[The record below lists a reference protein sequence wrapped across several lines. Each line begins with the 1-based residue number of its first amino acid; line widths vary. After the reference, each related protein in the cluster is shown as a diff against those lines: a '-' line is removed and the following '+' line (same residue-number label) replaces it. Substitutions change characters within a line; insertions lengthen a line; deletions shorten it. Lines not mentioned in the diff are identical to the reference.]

1 MSATQRSVDRLLTT
15 HVGSLPRP
23 ERLLEMM
30 AARYAPD
37 RPDPEGYEAEV
48 TVAVAECVRR
58 QVKSGID
65 IVTDG
70 EQSKAGFFAYAQSR
84 MSGLEAL
91 DGEPMMSA
99 HAEEIAAFPEYYE
112 QYFKEAMLGGTAVPI
127 APAYCTGEIEYIGTA
142 ELQRDLDN
150 MKAAIAQTPASGV
163 FMPAV
168 APSGLCRNRYYATEE
183 EFWVAAG
190 EALRT
195 EYAAIIDAG
204 FLLQID
210 DPFLVSFFTD
220 SREDP
225 AEQVR
230 RADSYVEILN
240 HSLRGI
246 PAQSLRYHVCY
257 SINEGPRIFDVPFIK
272 FVRSML
278 KVNAMAYTFEAGNP
292 RHEHEYHLWED
303 VKLPDGKVI
312 LPGVIAHA
320 DNIVEHPELIAER
333 LIRFAERVGR
343 ENVIAS
349 VDCGFSSQATFRT
362 EVHPTVIWAKFEA
375 LRDGA
380 RLASERL
387 WN

>member
-1 MSATQRSVDRLLTT
+1 MTPSPRSIDRILTT

-23 ERLLEMM
+23 EPLLDMM
-30 AARYAPD
+30 AARYAEG
-37 RPDPEGYEAEV
+37 RPDPPDYEAAV
-48 TVAVAECVRR
+48 TAAVADCVRR
-58 QVKSGID
+58 QVDAGID

-84 MSGLEAL
+84 MSGLSPL
-91 DGEPMMSA
+91 SGEPLMSD
-99 HAEEIAAFPEYYE
+99 HRREIEAFPEYYE
-112 QYFKEAMLGGTAVPI
+112 RYFQEAMLGGTVVPI
-127 APAYCTGEIEYIGTA
+127 VTMACTGPIAYVGQA
-142 ELQRDLDN
+142 ELQRDIANLQ
-150 MKAAIAQTPASGV
+150 AALARSPAPAA

-168 APSGLCRNRYYATEE
+168 APSGLCRNRHYATEQD
-183 EFWVAAG
+183 FWEAAG

-195 EYAAIIDAG
+195 EYLAIVDAG

-210 DPFLVSFFTD
+210 DPFLLSFFAD
-220 SREDP
+220 DREDP
-225 AEQVR
+225 GAQER
-230 RADSYVEILN
+230 HADAYVEALN

-246 PAQSLRYHVCY
+246 PPESLRYHVCY
-257 SINEGPRIFDVPFIK
+257 SINEGPRIYDVPFVK

-303 VKLPDGKVI
+303 VTLPEGKVI

-343 ENVIAS
+343 ENVVGS
-349 VDCGFSSQATFRT
+349 VDCGFSSQATRRT
-362 EVHPTVIWAKFEA
+362 EVHPTVVWAKLQA

-387 WN
+387 WR